1 MVTTEGPVHF
11 PPDFAWGVA
20 TSSYQ
25 IEGAVSEGGRGRS
38 IWDGFSHTPGAT
50 VGGATGD
57 VACDHYHRYR
67 EDVALMDELGT
78 DAYRFSFA
86 WPRLQPDGRGEL
98 NSEGVAFYD
107 RLIDEL
113 LERGIRPW
121 VTLYHWDLP
130 QVLEDA
136 GGWPV
141 RETAYRFVDFA
152 TAVHGLFAD
161 RVADWTTLNEPW
173 CSAFLGYASGHHA
186 PGRQEPVAAIK
197 AAHHLLLGHGLA
209 VEAMRAAASGLRYGL
224 TLNLYPISAATSEV
238 DDIDAARRVDG
249 VVNRIFLDP
258 VLRGGYP
265 QDVLDD
271 LADFTDGSFISGG
284 DEQQIAQPLDILG
297 VNYYT
302 TQVVRAVREGD
313 VAETNTAWV
322 GCSDVVNVG
331 TGLPTTEMGWEID
344 AGGLYE
350 VLTRV
355 NRDYDPP
362 PIYITENGAA
372 FGDVVSEDGGVHDPE
387 RIDYLDSH
395 LRAAHRA
402 MSDGVG
408 LSGFFV
414 WSLLDNFEWAWG
426 YSRRFGLTYVDF
438 ASQRRIV
445 KDSGHRYSQ
454 VIAGNALISV

>member
-1 MVTTEGPVHF
+1 
-11 PPDFAWGVA
+11 
-20 TSSYQ
+20 
-25 IEGAVSEGGRGRS
+25 
-38 IWDGFSHTPGAT
+38 
-50 VGGATGD
+50 
-57 VACDHYHRYR
+57 
-67 EDVALMDELGT
+67 
-78 DAYRFSFA
+78 
-86 WPRLQPDGRGEL
+86 
-98 NSEGVAFYD
+98 
-107 RLIDEL
+107 
-113 LERGIRPW
+113 
-121 VTLYHWDLP
+121 
-130 QVLEDA
+130 
-136 GGWPV
+136 
-141 RETAYRFVDFA
+141 
-152 TAVHGLFAD
+152 
-161 RVADWTTLNEPW
+161 
-173 CSAFLGYASGHHA
+173 
-186 PGRQEPVAAIK
+186 
-197 AAHHLLLGHGLA
+197 
-209 VEAMRAAASGLRYGL
+209 MRAAAPGLRYGL
-224 TLNLYPISAATSEV
+224 TLNLYPISAMSSEV

-271 LADFTDGSFISGG
+271 LADFTDGSFIAGG

-297 VNYYT
+297 VDYYT

-372 FGDVVSEDGGVHDPE
+372 FGDAVSEDGGVHDPE
-387 RIDYLDSH
+387 RTDYLDSH

-402 MSDGVG
+402 MSAGVG
-408 LSGFFV
+408 LGGFFV
-414 WSLLDNFEWAWG
+414 WSLMDNFEWAWG

-438 ASQRRIV
+438 ATQRRIV
-445 KDSGHRYSQ
+445 KDSGRWYSQ